1 MTEPSLAQ
9 AYDYCMRMAR
19 SHYENFPVA
28 SRLLPRAVRPAV
40 SVIYAFARSADDFAD
55 EGSQPAA
62 ERLAQLDNYLYKLAT
77 LSTGATV
84 ADPIFVALADVVRR
98 TGPPLQRAAAHQ
110 FLAGSR
116 SGLSREQPRL
126 SAAGRDGGARRR
138 REPARDPPHHTGA
151 ARADGP
157 AARTQPGSAAGRRT
171 AR

>member
-62 ERLAQLDNYLYKLAT
+62 DRLAQLDNYLYKLDT

-98 TGPPLQRAAAHQ
+98 HLVLRQIDAVV
-110 FLAGSR
+110 LEII
-116 SGLSREQPRL
+116 LS
-126 SAAGRDGGARRR
+126 
-138 REPARDPPHHTGA
+138 
-151 ARADGP
+151 
-157 AARTQPGSAAGRRT
+157 
-171 AR
+171 